1 MEMIMKITTLEDL
14 LADELK
20 DLYSAENQLVKAL
33 PKIAK
38 AVESQD
44 LRSAFEEHLKQTHK
58 HVERLER
65 ICEKLDVNP
74 RGKKCM
80 GMEGLLAE
88 GIEILNSDGETEPLE
103 AGFIG
108 AAQRVEH
115 YEIAAYGTARAHAR
129 QLGFVEIANLLG
141 KTLNE
146 EKQADEKLTK
156 LAENQVNVQ
165 AAMLNAG
172 EEMKM

>member
-1 MEMIMKITTLEDL
+1 MKITTLEEL

-38 AVESQD
+38 AVDSPD
-44 LRSAFEEHLKQTHK
+44 LRSVFEDHLKQTRK

-65 ICEKLDVNP
+65 ICEKLEINP
-74 RGKKCM
+74 GGRKCV
-80 GMEGLLAE
+80 GMEGLIEE
-88 GIEILNSDGETEPLE
+88 GTEILHSEGETEPLE
-103 AGFIG
+103 AGVIG

-129 QLGFVEIANLLG
+129 QLGFIEIANLLD
-141 KTLNE
+141 KTLQE
-146 EKQADEKLTK
+146 EKQADDRLTQI
-156 LAENQVNVQ
+156 AENQVNVQ
-165 AAMLNAG
+165 AAMVNPG
-172 EEMKM
+172 EKLKS